1 MNKIN
6 TFIAFLL
13 IANIGMAQNSTS
25 AKITKVT
32 ENGLHKIILPTA
44 VRSISK
50 DDLSDFRIFDS
61 QGNEVPYFYKNTS
74 QALSTTEYVEYKIIS
89 EIIIPNKQ
97 TTIIFENPE
106 KNISSLMLSV
116 ANYEGEKT
124 YNLSGS
130 NDQKQWYGLANN
142 NVLYDLNN
150 PEELSIVK
158 IISFPKNN
166 YKFLKIELNDKK
178 SLPISILRIGNDN
191 SRTTFAELLPVDY
204 TNIKTEDFKV
214 EKKTKIHVLFD
225 SSQFLNQINFKINA
239 PKLFKRTARIYKLET
254 RKIKHKFETFEQ
266 EITNFELSSDA
277 NNEFNLLNIFEKDFY
292 IEIENQDNQPL
303 SISEI
308 KFFQIPVSII
318 ADLNPKE
325 NYIIK
330 TGNPD
335 AMAPVYDLVNF
346 ENSISEKLPEAK
358 ITEIVLPKLSTNIV
372 HEKQFWEE
380 SWFMWICI
388 SVGGIAVLYF
398 SISLLKDLNK
408 NN

>member
-1 MNKIN
+1 MKKIN
-6 TFIAFLL
+6 NIIVFLL

-32 ENGLHKIILPTA
+32 ENGLHNIVLPTTI
-44 VRSISK
+44 RSISRK
-50 DDLSDFRIFDS
+50 DLSDFRIFDS
-61 QGNEVPYFYKNTS
+61 KGNEVPYFYKNTN
-74 QALSTTEYVEYKIIS
+74 QTLSTTEYVEYKIIS
-89 EIIIPNKQ
+89 ETIIPKKQ
-97 TTIIFENPE
+97 TIIIFENLE
-106 KNISSLMLSV
+106 KNISKLMLSI

-150 PEELSIVK
+150 PEELNIVK
-158 IISFPKNN
+158 IIYFPKNN

-178 SLPISILRIGNDN
+178 SLPISIKRIGNDN
-191 SRTTFAELLPVDY
+191 SRTTFAKLLQVDY
-204 TNIKTEDFKV
+204 ANIKTEDFKV

-239 PKLFKRTARIYKLET
+239 PKLYKRTARIYKLET
-254 RKIKHKFETFEQ
+254 RKVKHKFETIEQ
-266 EITNFELSSDA
+266 EITNFELSSDS
-277 NNEFNLLNIFEKDFY
+277 NNEFNLSNIYEKDFY
-292 IEIENQDNQPL
+292 VEIENQDNQPL

-335 AMAPVYDLVNF
+335 AIAPVYDLENF
-346 ENSISEKLPEAK
+346 ENSISEKLPIAE
-358 ITEIVLPKLSTNIV
+358 IIEIVLPKLSANIV
-372 HEKQFWEE
+372 HEIQFWEE

-388 SVGGIAVLYF
+388 CVGGIAVLYF
-398 SISLLKDLNK
+398 SISLLNDLNK